1 MFFVIPQACSNSEI
15 TSVEYDSEA
24 TIAGQVE
31 TTTEQ
36 PQQPTIRTTDICK
49 QVDSLPDTY
58 NTYIAVL
65 KRPGTVEGKQS
76 RCLRLVG
83 RLQNQAETSG
93 NGFWVLAS
101 SESCAT
107 NGEEVTMT
115 VRLSVEAL
123 RYVSPHYKKFLY
135 YSYACKILIRIFIM
149 INSFW
154 LIDMWIKRIGH
165 ITHTT
170 TCNSGICL
178 KVTDNM

>member
-135 YSYACKILIRIFIM
+135 YSYIYVKY
-149 INSFW
+149 
-154 LIDMWIKRIGH
+154 
-165 ITHTT
+165 
-170 TCNSGICL
+170 
-178 KVTDNM
+178 